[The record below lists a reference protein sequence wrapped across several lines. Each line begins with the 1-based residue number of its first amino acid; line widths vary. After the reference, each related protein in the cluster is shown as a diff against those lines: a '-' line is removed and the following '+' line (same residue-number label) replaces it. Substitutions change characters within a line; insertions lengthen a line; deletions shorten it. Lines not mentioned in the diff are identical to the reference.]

1 MRFWWKKKKCLQGEG
16 VDSISIVLEHLC
28 EIFIQPVEFHFIS
41 RLVIKR
47 GLKLIISTIG
57 STIQKEEVGIQTPP
71 PPHPRPIGII
81 SSASPINKGLSL
93 EIFIQDV

>member
-16 VDSISIVLEHLC
+16 VDSTSFVLEHLC

-57 STIQKEEVGIQTPP
+57 STIQKEEVGIQPP
-71 PPHPRPIGII
+71 PPPRPIGII
-81 SSASPINKGLSL
+81 SSTSPINKGLSL